1 MTYLIQVFS
10 NLHSDG
16 AFMIHTRPDDIH
28 HRVDFLNKPSRQIN
42 MALRE
47 AKYRIDMER
56 CRCVVGE
63 HKQAERQTSF
73 LEPFCGRIS
82 PKVNKIL
89 KNDFL
94 FR

>member
-28 HRVDFLNKPSRQIN
+28 HRVDFLNKPQSQID

-47 AKYRIDMER
+47 AKYRRDIQG
-56 CRCVVGE
+56 CRRVVGE
-63 HKQAERQTSF
+63 PKQVERQTSF
-73 LEPFCGRIS
+73 LEPLWSFIAET
-82 PKVNKIL
+82 
-89 KNDFL
+89 
-94 FR
+94 